1 MKRIAMRHRMKFPRG
16 LGRGRRKI
24 TTRWRFGRPLLRFGP
39 ARVGLLAM
47 LGGLLRTPAAPQP
60 RRRNRGGG
68 GDGGD

>member
-1 MKRIAMRHRMKFPRG
+1 MKRIAMRRRMKFPRG

-24 TTRWRFGRPLLRFGP
+24 TTRWRFGRPLLRFGT
-39 ARVGLLAM
+39 AGTGLLAM
-47 LGGLLRTPAAPQP
+47 LARLLRTSPAPQR